1 MKIAPIPEYEGYFV
15 SDCGKVFK
23 ERKAQWNGR
32 YKIVRLFGLIN
43 RTFNVHRL
51 VALAHISN
59 PEGKESVDHID
70 GEKLN
75 NHVSNLRWATPKEN
89 TGYAKAA
96 GSFDDMNSGETNG
109 MAKLTRD
116 QVDAIRSAPTGYGTG
131 IRLAKMFN
139 VSAATIS
146 MVRHKARW

>member
-1 MKIAPIPEYEGYFV
+1 MEIAPIPEYDGYFV

-23 ERKAQWNGR
+23 ERKSQSNGR
-32 YKIVRLFGLIN
+32 YKIIRLFGRVK

-51 VALAHISN
+51 VALAHIPN
-59 PEGKESVDHID
+59 PEEKESVDHID
-70 GEKLN
+70 GNKLN

-89 TGYAKAA
+89 TEYAKAA
-96 GSFDDMNSGETNG
+96 GSFDDMNSGEANG
-109 MAKLTRD
+109 MARLTRD

-131 IRLAKMFN
+131 RKLAKMFN
-139 VSAATIS
+139 VSAPTIS